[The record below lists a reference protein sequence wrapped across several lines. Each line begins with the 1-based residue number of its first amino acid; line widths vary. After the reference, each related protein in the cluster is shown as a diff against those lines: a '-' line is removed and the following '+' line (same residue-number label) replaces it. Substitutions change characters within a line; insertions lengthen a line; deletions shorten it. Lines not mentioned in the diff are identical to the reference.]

1 MRTTVRIL
9 LVDDNPADRELA
21 KREIAHA
28 IGEVSFE
35 EVTDQVELDAV
46 LQSGN
51 LDLVV
56 TDYAVRWTNGLQV
69 LEQAKAACPDCPV
82 IMFTDSGD
90 EEVAVEGMKR
100 GLDDYVPKKP
110 KRYANLAASVLRAMQ
125 RQSERQALRTM
136 ERERAR
142 VAEALRLNEK
152 FAELGR
158 MAGIIAHEI
167 NNPLESIGLILYML
181 QTSQRLD
188 PSLLEQV
195 RTAESELY
203 RVARIARQTLTFYRE
218 TNRPLETDLAELL
231 NSLFSMFGQRFEGP
245 VKMRKHF
252 EPVQRVLAYT
262 SQLRQVFS
270 NLIVN
275 AMEAMGTAG
284 GTLAVYLHPS
294 HHWSNP
300 SVQGVR
306 ITISDTGPGILIE
319 DKRRIFEAF
328 FYDQGRKGHGV
339 GPLGHA

>member
-1 MRTTVRIL
+1 
-9 LVDDNPADRELA
+9 
-21 KREIAHA
+21 
-28 IGEVSFE
+28 
-35 EVTDQVELDAV
+35 
-46 LQSGN
+46 
-51 LDLVV
+51 
-56 TDYAVRWTNGLQV
+56 
-69 LEQAKAACPDCPV
+69 
-82 IMFTDSGD
+82 
-90 EEVAVEGMKR
+90 
-100 GLDDYVPKKP
+100 
-110 KRYANLAASVLRAMQ
+110 
-125 RQSERQALRTM
+125 
-136 ERERAR
+136 
-142 VAEALRLNEK
+142 
-152 FAELGR
+152 
-158 MAGIIAHEI
+158 
-167 NNPLESIGLILYML
+167 ML
-181 QTSQRLD
+181 QTSERLD

-275 AMEAMGTAG
+275 AMEAMSTAG

-328 FYDQGRKGHGV
+328 FTTKDEKGTGLGLRVTHNIILRHGGTIHV
-339 GPLGHA
+339 LSGTRPERHGTVFSVFLPYRPNFD